1 MISFDHSP
9 TVYWFLGYLLAG
21 LVIVSSR
28 LNRVPISLYL
38 VLCMALLV
46 FMRLPVVVY
55 NREINPDESQM
66 ISHAITLF
74 QDAVYWRSV
83 DGTTIGPLDNYL
95 LVLPKL
101 LGFQLNYSSGRFMG
115 LLCTAGSLLFL
126 FFSIKNWFGANVA
139 RGLIL
144 VPLFLLAFTQEIDF
158 VHNSS
163 EQLPIFLL
171 AWNTWLLSRLSTSNR
186 NFTRNAFLIGF
197 VAGTIPFAKLQA
209 VPQAFVIA
217 LAAFWFC
224 YLHFR
229 KNNEFRPILT
239 LIAGG
244 LSFPF
249 CVLIW
254 TLSNAV
260 FNDLIDFYILGN
272 MVYAEGATLPQIPS
286 QFIKILALSS
296 DFQLFTLTIVI
307 AILAGIYF
315 HFKNPD
321 KRREGMEIRFFILML
336 VLSSIYA
343 ITKSGNDFI
352 HYLNFCIIPLTL
364 LAASAT
370 ARLGKWASVFPLVL
384 LCWFVGNDAFSY
396 AREGMLNKFN
406 SVNARTLGESPVVTE
421 LKKYSKK
428 GDYMTVWGWQCVYYV
443 EAQLAQGT
451 SENHT
456 ERSIFNHPMRETYR
470 RKFLSDLNRTKPAF
484 ILDAVGKN
492 SVWVQNKET
501 QGISSYPELFQY
513 VQMHYKLAGDFDD
526 TRLYVRKDRLTLR

>member
-9 TVYWFLGYLLAG
+9 TVYWFLGYILAG
-21 LVIVSSR
+21 LVIASSR
-28 LNRVPISLYL
+28 LNRVPISVYL
-38 VLCMALLV
+38 VLCITLLV
-46 FMRLPVVVY
+46 LMRLPVVVF
-55 NREINPDESQM
+55 NRELNPDESQM
-66 ISHAITLF
+66 LSHAITLF
-74 QDAVYWRSV
+74 QDPVYWRSV

-101 LGFQLNYSSGRFMG
+101 FGFQLNYSSGRFMG

-126 FFSIKNWFGANVA
+126 FFAIKNWFGAAVA

-144 VPLFLLAFTQEIDF
+144 LPLFLLAFTQEIDF

-163 EQLPIFLL
+163 EQVPIFLL
-171 AWNTWLLSRLSTSNR
+171 AWSIWLLSRLSISNL

-209 VPQAFVIA
+209 VPQAFVIV

-224 YLHFR
+224 WMHFHKF
-229 KNNEFRPILT
+229 KNYRPIFT

-244 LSFPF
+244 LSFPV

-254 TLSNAV
+254 TLSNDV

-272 MVYAEGATLPQIPS
+272 MVYAKGATLSQIPT
-286 QFIKILALSS
+286 QFVKIFALSS
-296 DFQLFTLTIVI
+296 DFQIFTLSVLASIF
-307 AILAGIYF
+307 AGIYF

-321 KRREGMEIRFFILML
+321 RRREGVEIRFFILML
-336 VLSSIYA
+336 VITSIYA
-343 ITKSGNDFI
+343 ITKSGNNFI

-370 ARLGKWASVFPLVL
+370 AHLGKWTPVFSL
-384 LCWFVGNDAFSY
+384 LLLFWFAGNNAY
-396 AREGMLNKFN
+396 HYLKNGMLNKFN
-406 SVNARTLGESPVVTE
+406 SVNARTLDESSVVNE
-421 LKKYSKK
+421 LKKYSND
-428 GDYMTVWGWQCVYYV
+428 GDYMTVWGWQCAYYV

-451 SENHT
+451 SENHS
-456 ERSIFNHPMRETYR
+456 ERSIFNHPMQETYR
-470 RKFLSDLNRTKPAF
+470 RKYLSDMNRTKPAF
-484 ILDAVGKN
+484 VLDAVGKN

-513 VQMHYKLAGDFDD
+513 IQMNYKLVGEFDD
-526 TRLYVRKDRLTLR
+526 TRLYIRNDRLTSR